1 MTITQTAATPRHTP
15 LKRTILGLLALFLLG
30 NAIFM
35 LLNPLGWYGAVA
47 GVPDTG
53 PFNPHFVRD
62 IGVAYLT
69 IALLTAAAA
78 CWLRHAFVLM
88 SAVTLYLGLHV
99 LLHIWDVA
107 AGRLDPDHLLI
118 DFPGVAGPTI
128 IAAALVYW
136 LRADRA

>member
-1 MTITQTAATPRHTP
+1 MSTVQTVATSRHIP
-15 LKRTILGLLALFLLG
+15 AKRTILGLLALFLLG
-30 NAIFM
+30 NAAYM
-35 LLNPLGWYGAVA
+35 LANPLSWYGAVD

-69 IALLTAAAA
+69 IGILTAASAR
-78 CWLRHAFVLM
+78 WLHHAFLLM

-99 LLHIWDVA
+99 LLHIWDIA
-107 AGRLDPDHLLI
+107 AGRLPLDHLVV

-128 IAAALVYW
+128 IAAVLVW
-136 LRADRA
+136 WVRNDRA